1 MEASAPEV
9 KKPASRKKPPTQA
22 DLVPPVTAL
31 ALPERAAVALGSAKT
46 EADLLALVEKSKD
59 ILLVNSKDGREQ
71 AHRMAMDLQTAR
83 TTITK
88 TGKLAR
94 EDATAFSA
102 AVLAEE
108 RRLIAIT
115 DAEEKRVFKLR
126 DDFDAIEKAKKE
138 EADRIERERV
148 AAINTRVQE
157 IRQAPFEVIGMA
169 SAAILEKL
177 DSLRALVISEELFGE
192 LIFHGQANA
201 AKADSIRALETAH
214 AAALASEQA
223 AAELARQAEANRI
236 AAEKLE
242 AERIRMAKE
251 QAERDAEIARQAKA
265 LADERLAHEARIAA
279 EQAETKKQQKEA
291 AEKLAAAQQAL
302 DLRTAELDK
311 AEADR
316 VERERVEAD
325 GRAEIARLAALPP
338 EVVAE
343 VPKAKEAPPA
353 PDAAGIFAIDGYQ
366 PPATIPEQAPAEVYV
381 TESALSTSLPQP
393 VNDLAQVEAFRAAA
407 VELLLTRTATEVIEI
422 LSDVIDVQEA

>member
-9 KKPASRKKPPTQA
+9 KKPASRKKPPTQS
-22 DLVPPVTAL
+22 DLAPPVTAL

-148 AAINTRVQE
+148 ATINARVQE

-169 SAAILEKL
+169 SAAILGRL
-177 DSLRALVISEELFGE
+177 DALRALVISEELFGE
-192 LIFHGQANA
+192 LIFHGQATA

-223 AAELARQAEANRI
+223 AAELVRQAEANRI

-251 QAERDAEIARQAKA
+251 QAERDAEIARQAQA
-265 LADERLAHEARIAA
+265 LADERAAHEARIAA
-279 EQAETKKQQKEA
+279 EQAATKKEQKEA

-316 VERERVEAD
+316 VERER
-325 GRAEIARLAALPP
+325 LAALPP

-343 VPKAKEAPPA
+343 VPKTEEAPPA

-381 TESALSTSLPQP
+381 AELALSASFPQP